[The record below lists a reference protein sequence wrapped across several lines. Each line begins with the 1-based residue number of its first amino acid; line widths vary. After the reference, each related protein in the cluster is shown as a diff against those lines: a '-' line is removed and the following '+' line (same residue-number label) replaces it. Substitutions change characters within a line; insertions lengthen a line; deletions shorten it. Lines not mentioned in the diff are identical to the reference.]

1 MSKHAAAFCPELRWE
16 ESNWWNQL
24 ASQLI
29 SCWWEYWDHR
39 SYPKFQFLIA
49 KHVCGCVFI
58 YIQLYACKISQCREY
73 VHTFSLECGH
83 GSPKIYF
90 IHGAIWVYNR
100 CPDPCVLVVDCCPF
114 RALSS
119 CRNKQKVM
127 RVLKRFQVNFS
138 VLTMAGDSWG
148 FQDGF
153 DSWKLRNFHFLILV
167 SYQKILKHVWSLV
180 IPSSCHFRLW
190 VHDHFCSPFSSWCT
204 VRGHPRL
211 HCESPGQIPCKFP
224 TLCFFSCL
232 FLFVCTLFVYH
243 SRNMMDTE
251 PQTKAIWFVPHRME
265 LK

>member
-1 MSKHAAAFCPELRWE
+1 MGVLR
-16 ESNWWNQL
+16 
-24 ASQLI
+24 SQILSQI
-29 SCWWEYWDHR
+29 PIFNRKTC
-39 SYPKFQFLIA
+39 
-49 KHVCGCVFI
+49 VCGCVFI

-153 DSWKLRNFHFLILV
+153 DSWKLRNFHFVILV

-232 FLFVCTLFVYH
+232 FFFVCTLFVYH